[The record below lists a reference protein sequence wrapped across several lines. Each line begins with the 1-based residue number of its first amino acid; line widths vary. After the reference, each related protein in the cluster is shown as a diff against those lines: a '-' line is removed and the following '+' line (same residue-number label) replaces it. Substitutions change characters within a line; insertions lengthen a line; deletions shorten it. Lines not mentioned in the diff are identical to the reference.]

1 MKKKIRKVVKK
12 SSKSKKVVKKA
23 KVVLKKKKSVSKK
36 KVAPKKKIV
45 AKKKKVVSKKAKV
58 VKIKAEK
65 PVGVVTHYYN
75 KIKVAVV
82 KFKEPVKVG
91 EKVLF
96 KGATT
101 NFSQVVASLQY
112 EHEQIKV
119 SKKGQSLG
127 LKVAKRVRE
136 GDEIFIEK

>member
-1 MKKKIRKVVKK
+1 MKKKIKKQVKK
-12 SSKSKKVVKKA
+12 VSRPKKIAKKA
-23 KVVLKKKKSVSKK
+23 KVIIKKK
-36 KVAPKKKIV
+36 KVAV
-45 AKKKKVVSKKAKV
+45 KKKVATKKQEIIPKKSKAVKAKV
-58 VKIKAEK
+58 EK
-65 PVGVVTHYYN
+65 PVGVITHYYN

-91 EKVLF
+91 TKVLF

-101 NFSQVVASLQY
+101 NFSQVILSLQY
-112 EHEQIKV
+112 EHEQVKV

>member
-1 MKKKIRKVVKK
+1 MKKKIKKAVKK
-12 SSKSKKVVKKA
+12 SSKIKKVVKKA
-23 KVVLKKKKSVSKK
+23 KVIKKKKVVSKK
-36 KVAPKKKIV
+36 KVAPKKKK
-45 AKKKKVVSKKAKV
+45 AVSKKVKAA
-58 VKIKAEK
+58 KIKAEK

-91 EKVLF
+91 AKVLF

>member
-1 MKKKIRKVVKK
+1 MQKKTKVVKK
-12 SSKSKKVVKKA
+12 KVVAKKKVVP
-23 KVVLKKKKSVSKK
+23 KK
-36 KVAPKKKIV
+36 KVII
-45 AKKKKVVSKKAKV
+45 KKKKVVSRKAKV

-65 PVGVVTHYYN
+65 PVGVVTHFYN

-101 NFSQVVASLQY
+101 NFSQVIASLQY

-127 LKVAKRVRE
+127 LKVSKRVRE
-136 GDEIFIEK
+136 GDEIFVEK